1 VSRRGDS
8 RIFPKEF
15 RISGGEISSDDLSKI
30 LSAMTVQADS
40 VDDGQDVR
48 SQPEEQGR
56 LNDASLSSVCTGL
69 WRARR
74 RMIDPATGGPRDE
87 MRMPF
92 RHLEAAWDALSS
104 AGIEIRDHTDEA
116 IPEHGSLALEVLAYQ
131 PTPGL
136 DRERVVDTVRPSV
149 YVNGRVLQMGQV
161 IIGAPE
167 ETSGGEEG
175 GTGE

>member
-1 VSRRGDS
+1 
-8 RIFPKEF
+8 
-15 RISGGEISSDDLSKI
+15 
-30 LSAMTVQADS
+30 
-40 VDDGQDVR
+40 
-48 SQPEEQGR
+48 
-56 LNDASLSSVCTGL
+56 
-69 WRARR
+69 
-74 RMIDPATGGPRDE
+74 